1 MTNQDRLGQDRLGQ
15 NRVGAG
21 PDPDGVSG
29 KVAFI
34 TGGGTGI
41 GLACARRLAEAGARV
56 VIAGRR
62 EAVLRE
68 ACTGLGDDAS
78 WVACDAA
85 DEAAVAAAVATTVD
99 RHGQLDLAVNAAGI
113 GSGGNLLQLDTA
125 GFEAVMRTNLLGVY
139 ASMRAEVAAMLAGGA
154 GGSIVNISSIAAA
167 LTHKGMPAYCVSKA
181 AVNMLTRCMADDLGH
196 KGIRVN
202 AVMPGLVATDIVAEL
217 LAVEPAV
224 EAYRA
229 QMPLGRE
236 GLPDEVAG
244 MVLTLLGQRG
254 AWVTGQC
261 IPVDGGNTLR
271 AAPDFSTMFGTAVT

>member
-1 MTNQDRLGQDRLGQ
+1 MTDQDKTRVLG
-15 NRVGAG
+15 NA
-21 PDPDGVSG
+21 DGLAG

-41 GLACARRLAEAGARV
+41 GLACARQLVEAGARV

-62 EAVLRE
+62 AAVLQD
-68 ACTGLGDDAS
+68 ACALLGDAAS
-78 WVACDAA
+78 WEVCDTA
-85 DEAAVAAAVATTVD
+85 DEAAVSAAVARTVD

-125 GFEAVMRTNLLGVY
+125 GFEAVLRTNLLGVY
-139 ASMRAEVAAMLAGGA
+139 AAMRAEVAAMLAGGR
-154 GGSIVNISSIAAA
+154 GGSIVNISSIAAV
-167 LTHKGMPAYCVSKA
+167 LTHKGMSAYCVSKA

-217 LAVEPAV
+217 LAVQPAV
-224 EAYRA
+224 DAYRA

-236 GLPDEVAG
+236 GMPDEVAS

-261 IPVDGGNTLR
+261 LAVDGGNSLR
-271 AAPDFSTMFGTAVT
+271 SAPDFSSMFGTAVT

>member
-1 MTNQDRLGQDRLGQ
+1 MTGPEVAACGQHSDRSRDET
-15 NRVGAG
+15 
-21 PDPDGVSG
+21 DGISG
-29 KVAFI
+29 KVAFV
-34 TGGGTGI
+34 TGGGSGI
-41 GLACARRLAEAGARV
+41 GLACARRIVSAGGLV

-68 ACTGLGDDAS
+68 ACDALGANAA
-78 WVACDAA
+78 WEVCDSA
-85 DEAAVAAAVATTVD
+85 DEDAVAAAVERTVE
-99 RHGQLDLAVNAAGI
+99 RHGTLDLAVNAAGI
-113 GSGGNLLQLDTA
+113 GSGGNLLQLDTT
-125 GFEAVMRTNLLGVY
+125 GFEAVIRTNLLGTY
-139 ASMRAEVAAMLAGGA
+139 AAMRAEVRAMLRGGR
-154 GGSIVNISSIAAA
+154 GGSIVNISSIAAV

-217 LAVEPAV
+217 LAVPSTA

-236 GLPDEVAG
+236 GLPDEVAA
-244 MVLTLLGQRG
+244 MVLTLLGDRA

-261 IPVDGGNTLR
+261 IGVDGGNTLR
-271 AAPDFSTMFGTAVT
+271 AAPDFSAMFGTAVT

>member
-1 MTNQDRLGQDRLGQ
+1 MTKQDVTAIGEAKDS
-15 NRVGAG
+15 
-21 PDPDGVSG
+21 DGVAG
-29 KVAFI
+29 KVAFV

-41 GLACARRLAEAGARV
+41 GLACSRRLLSAGAQV
-56 VIAGRR
+56 VVAGRR

-68 ACTGLGDDAS
+68 ACDALGGNAA
-78 WVACDAA
+78 WEVCDAA
-85 DEAAVAAAVATTVD
+85 NEDAIAAAVERTVEKFG
-99 RHGQLDLAVNAAGI
+99 RLDLAVNAAGV

-125 GFEAVMRTNLLGVY
+125 GFEAVIRTNLLGTY
-139 ASMRAEVAAMLAGGA
+139 AAMRAEVRAMLNGGR
-154 GGSIVNISSIAAA
+154 GGSIVNISSIAAV

-217 LAVEPAV
+217 LAVPSTT

-236 GLPDEVAG
+236 GLPDEVAA
-244 MVLTLLGQRG
+244 MVLTLLGDRG

-261 IPVDGGNTLR
+261 IGVDGGNTLR
-271 AAPDFSTMFGTAVT
+271 AAPDFSTMFGLAVT

>member
-1 MTNQDRLGQDRLGQ
+1 MTDHNGTRAEQDS
-15 NRVGAG
+15 
-21 PDPDGVSG
+21 DGVLG

-41 GLACARRLAEAGARV
+41 GLACAKRLVAAGAKV
-56 VIAGRR
+56 VLAGRR
-62 EAVLRE
+62 EAVLRD
-68 ACTGLGDDAS
+68 ACAMLGENAS
-78 WVACDAA
+78 WAVCDAA
-85 DEAAVAAAVATTVD
+85 DEAAVAAAVALAVE
-99 RHGQLDLAVNAAGI
+99 RHGRLDLAVNAAGV

-125 GFEAVMRTNLLGVY
+125 AFAAVIRTNLLGVY
-139 ASMRAEVAAMLAGGA
+139 AAMRAEVAAMLAGGL
-154 GGSIVNISSIAAA
+154 GGSIVNISSIAAG

-236 GLPDEVAG
+236 GLPDEVAA
-244 MVLTLLGQRG
+244 MVLTLLGQRA

-261 IPVDGGNTLR
+261 IPVDGGNSLR
-271 AAPDFSTMFGTAVT
+271 AAPDFSVMFGTAVA

>member
-1 MTNQDRLGQDRLGQ
+1 MTGPEVAACGQHSDRSRDET
-15 NRVGAG
+15 
-21 PDPDGVSG
+21 DGISG
-29 KVAFI
+29 KVAFV
-34 TGGGTGI
+34 TGGGSGI
-41 GLACARRLAEAGARV
+41 GLACARRIVSAGGLV

-68 ACTGLGDDAS
+68 ACDALGANAA
-78 WVACDAA
+78 WEVCDSA
-85 DEAAVAAAVATTVD
+85 DEDAVAAAVERTVE
-99 RHGQLDLAVNAAGI
+99 RHGTLDLAVNAAGI
-113 GSGGNLLQLDTA
+113 GSGGNLLQLDTT
-125 GFEAVMRTNLLGVY
+125 GFEAVIRTNLLGTY
-139 ASMRAEVAAMLAGGA
+139 AAMRAEVRAMLRGGR
-154 GGSIVNISSIAAA
+154 GGSIVNISSIAAV

-217 LAVEPAV
+217 LAVPSTA

-236 GLPDEVAG
+236 GLPDEVAA
-244 MVLTLLGQRG
+244 MVLTLLGDRA

-261 IPVDGGNTLR
+261 IGVDGGNR
-271 AAPDFSTMFGTAVT
+271 MA

>member
-1 MTNQDRLGQDRLGQ
+1 MTKQDAAASGLHGERD
-15 NRVGAG
+15 GAG
-21 PDPDGVSG
+21 DGLAG
-29 KVAFI
+29 KVAFV

-41 GLACARRLAEAGARV
+41 GLACARQLVAAGARV

-68 ACTGLGDDAS
+68 ACAVLGGNAA
-78 WVACDAA
+78 WEACDAA
-85 DEAAVAAAVATTVD
+85 DEDAVAAAVDRAVD
-99 RHGQLDLAVNAAGI
+99 RHGRLDLAVNAAGV

-125 GFEAVMRTNLLGVY
+125 GFDAVIRTNLLGVY
-139 ASMRAEVAAMLAGGA
+139 AAMRAEVRAMLAGGR
-154 GGSIVNISSIAAA
+154 GGSIVNISSIAAV

-236 GLPDEVAG
+236 GQPGEVAA
-244 MVLTLLGQRG
+244 MVLTLLGDR
-254 AWVTGQC
+254 ASWVTGQC
-261 IPVDGGNTLR
+261 IGVDGGNTLR
-271 AAPDFSTMFGTAVT
+271 AAPDFSTMFGTAVA